1 MSPANRPSGGAPSL
15 RGTQRRSNPERGRER
30 LGRFAALAMTGDS
43 DQGIHA
49 REGLGMTDA
58 IFDHSGSSFDVFLEQ
73 EGLLEESEASAV
85 KRVVGW
91 QLGEMMRVQGV
102 SRQAMAERMGVSR
115 AQLDRLLDPESRDVQ
130 LAALTQAARV
140 LGKKLRIDVVDA
152 S

>member
-1 MSPANRPSGGAPSL
+1 
-15 RGTQRRSNPERGRER
+15 
-30 LGRFAALAMTGDS
+30 
-43 DQGIHA
+43 
-49 REGLGMTDA
+49 MTDA